1 MSIALILA
9 AYFSGLTAKVLG
21 LPPLVGYLLAG
32 FGLHFAG
39 YTLTD
44 DIQRLADLGIT
55 LMLFTIGLKI
65 NVKDLIQKEVWG
77 SAISH
82 MSLWIALCFV
92 INAVMAWAGL
102 LVFELSVEQTALLIF
117 ALSFSSTVCVIKVLE
132 DSGEIRS
139 RQSAIAVGVLIIQ
152 DIIAVAFLVAATGKV
167 PSFWALLL
175 LGLPLLTRFVDKL
188 LNKTGHGELLP
199 LSGLMLALGAYALFE
214 LVNVKGDLGALLVGM
229 LVATS
234 SKSGEL
240 YKSLIS
246 FKDLFLVSFFLS
258 IGLSA
263 LPDFSMFILASLL
276 LLLLPLKFLLFYAV
290 FCVMSLRARTA
301 FLGALL
307 LSNFS
312 EFGLIVAALS
322 IREGLLAQEWLIIL
336 AITTAQSFVI
346 TSLIYKKAH
355 LFYAKLSGRLQGFQR
370 ANANT
375 SMCSQVAQGAD
386 VMLVGLG
393 RVGLGAYHALV
404 KAGGNVV
411 WGVEIDESRVAGHIN
426 NGITNVIHGDA
437 DDIEFWESQ
446 DLDRVKL
453 VMLAIPNVEEMINI
467 IEQLKLR
474 DYKGKISAVAQHDDE
489 RLLLLSHGVDVVFN
503 YYSEVGAGFAEET
516 SHLLQEA

>member
-1 MSIALILA
+1 
-9 AYFSGLTAKVLG
+9 
-21 LPPLVGYLLAG
+21 
-32 FGLHFAG
+32 
-39 YTLTD
+39 
-44 DIQRLADLGIT
+44 
-55 LMLFTIGLKI
+55 
-65 NVKDLIQKEVWG
+65 
-77 SAISH
+77 

-139 RQSAIAVGVLIIQ
+139 RQSVIAVGVLIIQ
-152 DIIAVAFLVAATGKV
+152 DIIAVAFLVVATGKV

-276 LLLLPLKFLLFYAV
+276 LLLLPLKFILFYAV

-301 FLGALL
+301 FLSALL

-336 AITTAQSFVI
+336 A
-346 TSLIYKKAH
+346 
-355 LFYAKLSGRLQGFQR
+355 
-370 ANANT
+370 
-375 SMCSQVAQGAD
+375 
-386 VMLVGLG
+386 
-393 RVGLGAYHALV
+393 
-404 KAGGNVV
+404 
-411 WGVEIDESRVAGHIN
+411 
-426 NGITNVIHGDA
+426 
-437 DDIEFWESQ
+437 
-446 DLDRVKL
+446 
-453 VMLAIPNVEEMINI
+453 
-467 IEQLKLR
+467 
-474 DYKGKISAVAQHDDE
+474 
-489 RLLLLSHGVDVVFN
+489 
-503 YYSEVGAGFAEET
+503 
-516 SHLLQEA
+516 